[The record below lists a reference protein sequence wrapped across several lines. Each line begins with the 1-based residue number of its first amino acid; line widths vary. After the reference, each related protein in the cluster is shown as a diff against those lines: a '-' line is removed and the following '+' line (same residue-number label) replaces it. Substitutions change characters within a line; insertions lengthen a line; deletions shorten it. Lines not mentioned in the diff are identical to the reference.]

1 MAKSNRGR
9 SIWKIESRSRGVC
22 PVCHATRVKLLYTKT
37 KSDRTQIKVCKKCS
51 NADVSKIDSAIDTS
65 KIAYRRK
72 HRRAF
77 DLQFN
82 SGK

>member
-9 SIWKIESRSRGVC
+9 SIWKMESRSRGIC

-37 KSDRTQIKVCKKCS
+37 KSDRTQIKVCKKC
-51 NADVSKIDSAIDTS
+51 VSVDASRIDAAQDMS
-65 KIAYRRK
+65 KVAYRRK
-72 HRRAF
+72 HRKVF

-82 SGK
+82 ARQ

>member
-9 SIWKIESRSRGVC
+9 SIWKIENRSRGIC

-37 KSDRTQIKVCKKCS
+37 KSDRTQVKVCKKCS
-51 NADVSKIDSAIDTS
+51 NADASRIDAAIDTS
-65 KIAYRRK
+65 TTAYRRK

>member
-9 SIWKIESRSRGVC
+9 SIWKMESRSRGIC
-22 PVCHATRVKLLYTKT
+22 PVCHATRVKLLYAKT

-51 NADVSKIDSAIDTS
+51 NADASKIDAAIPTS
-65 KIAYRRK
+65 QLAYRRK
-72 HRRAF
+72 HRKTF

-82 SGK
+82 SSK

>member
-9 SIWKIESRSRGVC
+9 SVWKMENRSRGIC
-22 PVCHATRVKLLYTKT
+22 PICRATRVKLLYTKN

-51 NADVSKIDSAIDTS
+51 NADAGKIEAAIDTS
-65 KIAYRRK
+65 KVAYRRK

-77 DLQFN
+77 DLQYN